1 MHPPINPLL
10 IKLQRFQVYRPNR
23 IDNIYLNID
32 DYKSGY
38 HTNFIQIVFC
48 CLVLGSS
55 HSFVCDGVKRRMIGY
70 EAFICLVMGFCG
82 HKVKVDESTEEVVL
96 KLRQCSLSRMHLVKR
111 KKLLQKTDSPPRHYT
126 SRIVQTTPKK
136 VSTNATQTS
145 QCQGQGSSQ
154 TEKGTSQSTSVLINK
169 ENMRQ
174 LEQTNDGN
182 GGRIFKS
189 RPIAKRCKS
198 QEAAHKEI
206 AESIHHGSKEDFL
219 LGFARTAS
227 HKAENVSTDWDGK
240 LSAHDVIEIAKN
252 AYFPTT
258 KKTAYDIMTCD
269 HSVQRFHLD
278 KTYLLNVQDNM
289 NSTEFACDLRRK
301 IPSLLDS
308 AYSVDQLKKT
318 LKKEFNVVLQPQRTA
333 TGWRIEPDRLH
344 QCLKYV
350 YPWIPEQEYWR
361 AYGDARTYG
370 KQKSVL
376 LAIGNLNDEQLLNN
390 VQIQSPKEI
399 WPLSIFYFQDSR
411 LNLELNLAG
420 EESVGYSSG
429 WLNQWI
435 GQMKD
440 KSHKMYLTGDSMF
453 LDAIA
458 DPKLDPKSESGIS
471 IYNYETTATK
481 GDVCE
486 NTGLR

>member
-1 MHPPINPLL
+1 MHTVL
-10 IKLQRFQVYRPNR
+10 
-23 IDNIYLNID
+23 
-32 DYKSGY
+32 
-38 HTNFIQIVFC
+38 C
-48 CLVLGSS
+48 CPALEIS
-55 HSFVCDGVKRRMIGY
+55 HSFVRDGVKRKMIGY
-70 EAFICLVMGFCG
+70 EAFMCLVMGFCG
-82 HKVKVDESTEEVVL
+82 QNVKVDESAEEVVL
-96 KLRQCSLSRMHLVKR
+96 KLRQCSLSGMHLVAQKQ
-111 KKLLQKTDSPPRHYT
+111 LLQTTDSPPRPCT

-136 VSTNATQTS
+136 FSTNATQTS
-145 QCQGQGSSQ
+145 QCQEQGSSQ
-154 TEKGTSQSTSVLINK
+154 IEKGTSQSTSVLMNK

-174 LEQTNDGN
+174 WWKNDGN
-182 GGRIFKS
+182 GGKIFKS
-189 RPIAKRCKS
+189 RPLAKRCEA
-198 QEAAHKEI
+198 QEAVHKEI
-206 AESIHHGSKEDFL
+206 AESIHHGCKEDFL

-227 HKAENVSTDWDGK
+227 HKAKPGTTDWDGK
-240 LSAHDVIEIAKN
+240 LSAQDVIEISKN
-252 AYFPTT
+252 AYCPTT

-278 KTYLLNVQDNM
+278 KTYILNVQDNM
-289 NSTEFACDLRRK
+289 NFTEFARDLRRK
-301 IPSLLDS
+301 IPGLLDS

-318 LKKEFNVVLQPQRTA
+318 LKQEFSVVLQPQRTA

-344 QCLKYV
+344 ECLKYV

-361 AYGDARTYG
+361 VYGDARTYG

-390 VQIQSPKEI
+390 VQIQSPKEL

-420 EESVGYSSG
+420 EESAGYSSG

-440 KSHKMYLTGDSMF
+440 NGHKMYLTGDSMF

-471 IYNYETTATK
+471 VYNYETTATK
-481 GDVCE
+481 GDVCKD
-486 NTGLR
+486 TGLW